1 MRAPLSKAGPVAAA
15 WPASRVIAERLPRRP
30 TEGYP
35 LHSRPFSLQS
45 VSRSFQYFLRSFQ
58 AWFRSLPWERALRDA
73 RRRIRRPSGLAL
85 GAAFGMVAVAGAVLA
100 AVSAGASTS
109 AVSAGAST
117 GAVSVSDQ
125 DGAAQV
131 RPAEASG
138 HGGPAPSKHAGH
150 TAAATAPKVS
160 HQAVNHLAAPAA
172 AAAPAAPAKPY
183 LIYDSTTPTNIPAGQ
198 RVVATYDDGPHPTS
212 SSLVTGRKTVMWI
225 SITGHDYGASVVDVE
240 PGNAT
245 PAEAASWAWH
255 KLKSSPDAV
264 ARIYTMLTEWPAVRA
279 AVASFP
285 APMRARIHWWIA
297 NPTGQPHIV
306 PGSDATQW
314 YWGPNYDITTA
325 SPGF

>member
-1 MRAPLSKAGPVAAA
+1 M
-15 WPASRVIAERLPRRP
+15 
-30 TEGYP
+30 
-35 LHSRPFSLQS
+35 HSRPFSLQS

-58 AWFRSLPWERALRDA
+58 AWFRSLPWEPALRDA

-85 GAAFGMVAVAGAVLA
+85 GTAFGMVAVAGAVLA
-100 AVSAGASTS
+100 AVSAGA
-109 AVSAGAST
+109 AT

-131 RPAEASG
+131 LPAEASG
-138 HGGPAPSKHAGH
+138 HGGPALSRHAGQ

-160 HQAVNHLAAPAA
+160 HQAVNHLAAPARSA
-172 AAAPAAPAKPY
+172 PAAPPAPPAPAKPY
-183 LIYDSTTPTNIPAGQ
+183 LIYDSTTPTNIPARQ
-198 RVVATYDDGPHPTS
+198 QVVATYDDGPHPTS
-212 SSLVTGRKTVMWI
+212 PSLVTGRKSVMWI

-264 ARIYTMLTEWPAVRA
+264 ARIYTMLAEWPAVRA

-314 YWGPNYDITTA
+314 YWGPSYDITTA

>member
-1 MRAPLSKAGPVAAA
+1 M
-15 WPASRVIAERLPRRP
+15 
-30 TEGYP
+30 
-35 LHSRPFSLQS
+35 QS

-58 AWFRSLPWERALRDA
+58 AWFRSLPWEPALRGA
-73 RRRIRRPSGLAL
+73 RRRIRRPSVLAL
-85 GAAFGMVAVAGAVLA
+85 GTAFGMVAVAGAVLA

-109 AVSAGAST
+109 AVS
-117 GAVSVSDQ
+117 VSDQ
-125 DGAAQV
+125 DGAAQL
-131 RPAEASG
+131 RPAEAPG
-138 HGGPAPSKHAGH
+138 HGGPALPRHAGH

-160 HQAVNHLAAPAA
+160 HQAVHHLAAPAHA
-172 AAAPAAPAKPY
+172 ATAAPAAPAKPY
-183 LIYDSTTPTNIPAGQ
+183 LIYDSTTPTNIPARQ
-198 RVVATYDDGPHPTS
+198 QVVATYGDGPHPTS
-212 SSLVTGRKTVMWI
+212 ASLVTGRKTVMWI

-306 PGSDATQW
+306 PGSEATQW
-314 YWGPNYDITTA
+314 YWGSNYDITTA